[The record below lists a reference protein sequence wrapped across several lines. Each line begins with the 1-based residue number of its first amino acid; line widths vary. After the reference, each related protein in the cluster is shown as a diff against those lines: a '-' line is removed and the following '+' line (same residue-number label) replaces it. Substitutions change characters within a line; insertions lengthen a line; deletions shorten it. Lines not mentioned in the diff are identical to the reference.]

1 MALIV
6 PQCHR
11 FDTTGSK
18 RRHSCLPVVQAAPD
32 AAVDLLIDMQM
43 LFNLAIKHHHI
54 CTLTAVII
62 LNKVGIIIIMII
74 NFLTTHIQLVLVE
87 LLLCPHLV
95 LLAIVLE
102 ARLVHMIVVEVAPRL
117 QRSIMKKQYV
127 VVIIGQVVCLVIC
140 VRQDIL
146 IELVVLVLD
155 VCDVCFSLCFLL
167 TEQLSQLF
175 STVVVGQSVHLDVA
189 LAVGSVLLFCVL
201 LCLVA
206 DFAQL
211 LAWLLIILLWVLVW
225 WCSAF

>member
-18 RRHSCLPVVQAAPD
+18 RRHSGLPVVQAAPD

-43 LFNLAIKHHHI
+43 LFHLAIKHHHI
-54 CTLTAVII
+54 CTLAAVIV

-87 LLLCPHLV
+87 LLLGPHLV

-102 ARLVHMIVVEVAPRL
+102 ACLVHMVFVEVAPRL
-117 QRSIMKKQYV
+117 ERSIMKEQYV
-127 VVIIGQVVCLVIC
+127 IVIIGQVVSLVIC
-140 VRQDIL
+140 VCQDIL

-155 VCDVCFSLCFLL
+155 ICDVCFSLCFLL
-167 TEQLSQLF
+167 TEQLFQLL

-189 LAVGSVLLFCVL
+189 LAVGSVLLLCIL

-206 DFAQL
+206 DFVQL
-211 LAWLLIILLWVLVW
+211 LACLIIILLWVLVW

>member
-1 MALIV
+1 
-6 PQCHR
+6 
-11 FDTTGSK
+11 
-18 RRHSCLPVVQAAPD
+18 VVQAAPD

-43 LFNLAIKHHHI
+43 LFHLAIKHHHI
-54 CTLTAVII
+54 CTLAAVIV

-87 LLLCPHLV
+87 LLLGPHLV

-102 ARLVHMIVVEVAPRL
+102 ACLVHMVFVEVAPRL
-117 QRSIMKKQYV
+117 ERSIMKEQYV
-127 VVIIGQVVCLVIC
+127 IVIIGQVVSLVIC
-140 VRQDIL
+140 VCQDIL

-155 VCDVCFSLCFLL
+155 ICDVCFSLCFLL
-167 TEQLSQLF
+167 TEQLFQLL

-189 LAVGSVLLFCVL
+189 LAVGSVLLLCIL

-206 DFAQL
+206 DFVQL
-211 LAWLLIILLWVLVW
+211 LACLIIILLWVLVW